1 MLHLGAPFAPAGAI
15 EGVAVTRRAAEIDLQ
30 YRIATVG
37 HELHGRIEAPEVT
50 GSRTAMRVDDHGQV
64 LAVAARRH
72 GEEPGQFEPVSCG
85 DRDGAHLPERL
96 AIEPVIG
103 DREFFEFVFVA
114 IEKEIGRRVA
124 AVPDGHNHLRLVFA
138 HARGTDD
145 ALGKCRF
152 DASDD
157 RSPLRIDEMSAGPG
171 IVIGHGNNVI
181 LDIRRPDTADIDIGM
196 LKDELADRVVGEV
209 VFIDCRL
216 VALGPIGMDV
226 RAHVHALAVIA
237 DPRGRIAPSGFFEFD
252 EQVPV
257 MLAGFPVVNTAFTTL
272 EHEFTDDIAAL
283 VGQPA
288 GDVARVEFDSSQ
300 AAVHDVHP
308 LDVLDDHAVIEA
320 RCRNEY
326 VLVIE
331 LEAVDHRGRA
341 HDETAALDLGLGRF
355 NQRARPRAVLVDGE
369 DAERLVAVIVEVEQD
384 AIVIGPGKAS
394 DVAILHPGDRTRLP
408 GLEVD
413 HGDVPALVDR
423 RDCCEVRTIRRQL
436 EIRERGSLEKIL
448 NRNCLNGE
456 RACAGECQHG
466 KHGECL
472 EKGSHSRSSM
482 SKFCA
487 ITECN
492 RIERGKM
499 LANRHQFE

>member
-1 MLHLGAPFAPAGAI
+1 MLIVIGIADGALHFGTQQSPRSRHGLEQQIDVGDADVVDAALVEIRRERDAGHGRVAAVAAAVNADALGVGDSFLDRPLHRVGDVVLHLGAPFAPAGAI

-50 GSRTAMRVDDHGQV
+50 GSRTAVRVDDHGQV
-64 LAVAARRH
+64 PAVAARRH

-124 AVPDGHNHLRLVFA
+124 AVPDRHNHLRLVFA
-138 HARGTDD
+138 HARGTND

-196 LKDELADRVVGEV
+196 LEDELADRVVGEV

-237 DPRGRIAPSGFFEFD
+237 DPRGRIAASGFFEFD

-257 MLAGFPVVNTAFTTL
+257 MLAGFPVVNTAFATL

-288 GDVARVEFDSSQ
+288 GDVARVEFDCAQ
-300 AAVHDVHP
+300 ATVHDVHP
-308 LDVLDDHAVIEA
+308 FDVLDDHAVIEA
-320 RCRNEY
+320 R
-326 VLVIE
+326 
-331 LEAVDHRGRA
+331 G
-341 HDETAALDLGLGRF
+341 
-355 NQRARPRAVLVDGE
+355 
-369 DAERLVAVIVEVEQD
+369 
-384 AIVIGPGKAS
+384 
-394 DVAILHPGDRTRLP
+394 
-408 GLEVD
+408 
-413 HGDVPALVDR
+413 
-423 RDCCEVRTIRRQL
+423 
-436 EIRERGSLEKIL
+436 
-448 NRNCLNGE
+448 
-456 RACAGECQHG
+456 
-466 KHGECL
+466 
-472 EKGSHSRSSM
+472 
-482 SKFCA
+482 
-487 ITECN
+487 
-492 RIERGKM
+492 
-499 LANRHQFE
+499 